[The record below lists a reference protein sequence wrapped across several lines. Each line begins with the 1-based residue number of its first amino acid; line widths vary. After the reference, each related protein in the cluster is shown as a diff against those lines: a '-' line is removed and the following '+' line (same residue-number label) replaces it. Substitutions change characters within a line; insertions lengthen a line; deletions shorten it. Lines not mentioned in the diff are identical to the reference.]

1 LGCSGVGVSRFRLL
15 FSSTAALF
23 TFAQASKPSQQLQG
37 SLPQPARLE
46 LARRSAPLYPL
57 ICTNCRRSIS
67 SIPPNIRHNTTLLT
81 THPSIVHSSIHHTS
95 QGLEQPRTCTS
106 DQYASLYPYRL
117 LDPADLSSCLSLT
130 SLRSLLSVA
139 STAADYFPATTGTL
153 TAGQIIASIL
163 FSKSA
168 GPGKRATNWTPS
180 HRLDARE

>member
-46 LARRSAPLYPL
+46 LSRRSAPIYPL
-57 ICTNCRRSIS
+57 ICTNCRPPIS

-81 THPSIVHSSIHHTS
+81 THPSIVHSLKHHPS
-95 QGLEQPRTCTS
+95 EGFGQPQTRAS
-106 DQYASLYPYRL
+106 GQYASSYSHRL
-117 LDPADLSSCLSLT
+117 LDLADPSSGLSLT
-130 SLRSLLSVA
+130 SQRSLLSVA
-139 STAADYFPATTGTL
+139 STAADCFPATTGTL

-163 FSKSA
+163 FNKSA
-168 GPGKRATNWTPS
+168 GSGKRATNWTPS